1 MTQRSD
7 ELTIGELIDRKRSEG
22 YDAEFEAMLARKW
35 RCNICGHETTIR
47 GLEWSVRPGGS
58 LHEMI
63 CTSCG
68 SADEIDPVDPT
79 PELSVIAGGK
89 AEPA

>member
-1 MTQRSD
+1 MSDD
-7 ELTIGELIDRKRSEG
+7 ELTIGELIERKRAKG
-22 YDAEFEAMLARKW
+22 DDAEFEAMLARKW

-47 GLEWSVRPGGS
+47 GLEWSVRPDGS

-68 SADEIDPVDPT
+68 SADEIDPVDPKA
-79 PELSVIAGGK
+79 PELSVIEGGK
-89 AEPA
+89 AGPA